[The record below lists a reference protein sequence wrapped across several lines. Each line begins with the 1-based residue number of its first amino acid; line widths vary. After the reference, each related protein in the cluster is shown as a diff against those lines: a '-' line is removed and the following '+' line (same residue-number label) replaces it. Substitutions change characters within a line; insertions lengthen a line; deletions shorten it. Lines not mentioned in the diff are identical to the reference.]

1 METRKWRWPVL
12 LGLALC
18 ALTLVLSVA
27 LQREGY
33 LVYLNSDMASETILA
48 RQQAD
53 SGHLVETQWLYSTE
67 VHTLHMNLL

>member
-1 METRKWRWPVL
+1 METRKRRWPVL

-53 SGHLVETQWLYSTE
+53 SGHLVETQWL
-67 VHTLHMNLL
+67 